1 MKRVAALLVIILD
14 KEGDV
19 QSVNYVFKD
28 LAFCTLCA
36 WYTIPVI
43 DGSIFL
49 PTIVHKYEGIFS
61 SRVDIN
67 SARHVRKRSIAKD
80 LLTAHE

>member
-43 DGSIFL
+43 ERLHL
-49 PTIVHKYEGIFS
+49 PTYDS
-61 SRVDIN
+61 SQI
-67 SARHVRKRSIAKD
+67 
-80 LLTAHE
+80 